1 MPRPIKCRK
10 VCHFPDILEF
20 RPSNENG
27 GRGEEDEKE
36 VILLTVDEYE
46 TIRLIDKEG
55 YSQEQCAGFMQIA
68 RTTVQRIYEIARK
81 KVADAIIDGHPL
93 RIEGGDFQIC
103 DGKSSKCGLGGCYK
117 QEFYQKY
124 ATEKGEGIMRVA
136 VTYENGQIFQH
147 FGHTAE
153 FKVYDVED
161 GKVILS
167 LIHISCG
174 GNVIYEDCLWADRIF
189 FYDADT
195 DWTLYGTGR
204 FQDTFY
210 SESCRSGH
218 KLSLIHI
225 SHE

>member
-20 RPSNENG
+20 RPSNKNG

-93 RIEGGDFQIC
+93 E
-103 DGKSSKCGLGGCYK
+103 L
-117 QEFYQKY
+117 
-124 ATEKGEGIMRVA
+124 KGEISGSAMV
-136 VTYENGQIFQH
+136 
-147 FGHTAE
+147 
-153 FKVYDVED
+153 KVVS
-161 GKVILS
+161 V
-167 LIHISCG
+167 
-174 GNVIYEDCLWADRIF
+174 VWADATNKNFIKSM
-189 FYDADT
+189 
-195 DWTLYGTGR
+195 
-204 FQDTFY
+204 QQKK
-210 SESCRSGH
+210 E
-218 KLSLIHI
+218 KV
-225 SHE
+225 